1 MKKLKDFSRFEIIF
15 RCDAGDIPELG
26 YGHLYRSIVLAN
38 FLKNR
43 FRLNPKKI
51 LFIIKTTK
59 KYSKSFKI
67 LKKFK
72 FKVISLKSY
81 IKNYSK
87 SEISFLKK
95 FYSNLIIIDRLG
107 KLTKKF
113 NNSLKSNFKKRIIL
127 DDSSA
132 ERRFFD
138 LSLNPLIQNAPKYK
152 GAKIGYKYLILNQ
165 TKKKIKIGNNVF
177 IFFGGFDKNKISKK
191 VVKILYNIENKFN
204 IFAPENYKNLN
215 ISSNSNHR
223 IIFYK
228 DKEYYSYLKRSKLV
242 ITSGGISLFDAI
254 FNKRKIICI
263 PQYEHQKKNAI
274 KILKKDA
281 IRLLNLEN
289 KRFNSKFTEFF
300 YDMYDNNLYQKKINV
315 IHDKIINSKMLNKT
329 LKLISKTYANSKN

>member
-1 MKKLKDFSRFEIIF
+1 M
-15 RCDAGDIPELG
+15 
-26 YGHLYRSIVLAN
+26 
-38 FLKNR
+38 
-43 FRLNPKKI
+43 
-51 LFIIKTTK
+51 
-59 KYSKSFKI
+59 
-67 LKKFK
+67 
-72 FKVISLKSY
+72 
-81 IKNYSK
+81 
-87 SEISFLKK
+87 
-95 FYSNLIIIDRLG
+95 
-107 KLTKKF
+107 
-113 NNSLKSNFKKRIIL
+113 
-127 DDSSA
+127 
-132 ERRFFD
+132 
-138 LSLNPLIQNAPKYK
+138 
-152 GAKIGYKYLILNQ
+152 
-165 TKKKIKIGNNVF
+165 
-177 IFFGGFDKNKISKK
+177 
-191 VVKILYNIENKFN
+191 
-204 IFAPENYKNLN
+204 N

-329 LKLISKTYANSKN
+329 LNLISKTYANSKN